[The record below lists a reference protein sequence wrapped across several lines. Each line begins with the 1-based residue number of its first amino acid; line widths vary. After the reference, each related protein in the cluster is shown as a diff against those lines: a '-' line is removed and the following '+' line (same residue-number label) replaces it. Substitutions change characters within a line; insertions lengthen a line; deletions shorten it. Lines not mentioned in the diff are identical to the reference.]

1 MLMRAVCLNLFRIR
15 RSPGDTHKH
24 PLIKGNEAASTGFAV
39 GYESASQF
47 DRDYRRLFG
56 QPPGRDASAIRQGA
70 TANLEA

>member
-15 RSPGDTHKH
+15 RNPGDTHEH
-24 PLIKGNEAASTGFAV
+24 PPGNGNEAASTGFAV

-56 QPPGRDASAIRQGA
+56 QPPGRDASAIR
-70 TANLEA
+70 